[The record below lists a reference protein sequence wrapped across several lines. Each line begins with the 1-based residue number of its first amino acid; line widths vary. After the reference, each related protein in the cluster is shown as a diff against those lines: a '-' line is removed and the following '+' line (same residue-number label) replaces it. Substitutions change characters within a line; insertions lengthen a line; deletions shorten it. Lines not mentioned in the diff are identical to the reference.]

1 METIKEYATRKGV
14 TAQSVYK
21 RINSKKLKDRLKGHV
36 VEEYGVKC
44 LDDIAVA
51 ILDETKSLS
60 HNTLSIVKN
69 NESLEELNK
78 LKDENARLKD
88 ELIAKQNKYENVLEQ
103 LLMAQNQIAEKE
115 KQLLEYKNKES
126 KAPEKEELQ
135 ENKEIVPEPTRENW
149 FKRLFK
155 KKWNEVGEIKPYF
168 FISGE
173 HTNNTQ
179 TTSKQQTNNKPTF
192 KPLTT
197 YGYKGL

>member
-1 METIKEYATRKGV
+1 MFSYRIFEKRDIKMETIKEYATRKGV

-51 ILDETKSLS
+51 ILDETKNPS

-69 NESLEELNK
+69 SENLEELNK

-103 LLMAQNQIAEKE
+103 LLMAQSQIAEKE

-135 ENKEIVPEPTRENW
+135 KNKEIAQEPTKENW

-155 KKWNEVGEIKPYF
+155 KK
-168 FISGE
+168 
-173 HTNNTQ
+173 
-179 TTSKQQTNNKPTF
+179 
-192 KPLTT
+192 
-197 YGYKGL
+197 

>member
-1 METIKEYATRKGV
+1 MFSYRIFEKRDIKMETIKEYATRKGV

-51 ILDETKSLS
+51 ILDETKNLS

-126 KAPEKEELQ
+126 KTPEQEEPQ
-135 ENKEIVPEPTRENW
+135 ENKEIAPEPTRENW

-155 KKWNEVGEIKPYF
+155 KK
-168 FISGE
+168 
-173 HTNNTQ
+173 
-179 TTSKQQTNNKPTF
+179 
-192 KPLTT
+192 
-197 YGYKGL
+197 